1 MSEKSLIQIIKVCLK
16 FCDKSPLVLSEKI
29 RLWQQKKHQEEQMF
43 ELLIE
48 GEFDKTHSLLFDK
61 LLTQQNDKL
70 LRVCE

>member
-1 MSEKSLIQIIKVCLK
+1 MAT
-16 FCDKSPLVLSEKI
+16 
-29 RLWQQKKHQEEQMF
+29 KKHQEEQMF